1 MIMAIGVPAT
11 VLRNAFYTSQIP
23 VYTATGPVVGATG
36 DGRISAATHA
46 DFATAAAAVLTS
58 DDAESHFYELGGS
71 SFSLAAAEEVTA
83 ITGTPVMHQNLSET
97 DFIADRQAAG
107 MDPCSG
113 SMFLARKPR
122 KKGMY
127 FILGLAESSGGS
139 AGPRWPGPSSRP
151 WCGQQGAFGGCAG
164 S

>member
-1 MIMAIGVPAT
+1 MITAIGVPAT
-11 VLRNAFYTSQIP
+11 MLRNAFYTSQIP
-23 VYTATGPVVGATG
+23 VYTATGLVVGATG

-71 SFSLAAAEEVTA
+71 SFSLAELAEEVTA

-113 SMFLARKPR
+113 GGRLYRRGRDGDRAPPPSPVDRPPPDAAHRNARR
-122 KKGMY
+122 
-127 FILGLAESSGGS
+127 AVAACS
-139 AGPRWPGPSSRP
+139 
-151 WCGQQGAFGGCAG
+151 
-164 S
+164 